1 MLTSCEGSYTSHEL
15 TIVTGLREIVIC
27 PIVESCDDI
36 VSRTS
41 RGEHDDG
48 SSLSLAPESPTDL
61 DPIHPWELDIED
73 DHIIGIVHSFHISI
87 SSDGPEGASDIYTS
101 EVASDGLGE
110 GDVIFDEESMH
121 IKFISIIKDYNTF
134 S

>member
-1 MLTSCEGSYTSHEL
+1 MLASPECADTSDEL
-15 TIVTGLREIVIC
+15 TIVTGFREIVIC
-27 PIVESCDDI
+27 TIVESCDDI

-48 SSLSLAPESPTDL
+48 SGLSLAPESPTDL

-73 DHIIGIVHSFHISI
+73 DHVIGIVHRFRISLG
-87 SSDGPEGASDIYTS
+87 SYRPEGASDIDTS
-101 EVASDGLGE
+101 EIAGDSLCE